1 MNTMSPCGRR
11 PRAQQTV
18 EGHDVDGLDNLPRI
32 EELTARQTASDHVSR
47 VLREAILTGT
57 LSEGEELNQVALA
70 EHFGVSRVPVRE
82 ALRQLTAEGLVGQEA
97 HHRAVV
103 TTVSRER
110 LSELFDLREI
120 LETYMLRR
128 AIDQVTPE
136 LIAELRAVTD
146 EMSDLDDHD
155 EWLRLNR
162 KFHALLYSASG
173 ATYTEELTGQIAART
188 TRYLWASS
196 GGKGIDRVGEAHAEH
211 IEILG
216 AVVAGDVERATR
228 TLVQHIEGTR
238 RRVENML
245 DTAPSAEGD
254 VSTPGAVAA
263 QGAGSGGRRA

>member
-1 MNTMSPCGRR
+1 MS
-11 PRAQQTV
+11 
-18 EGHDVDGLDNLPRI
+18 GLNNLPHS
-32 EELTARQTASDHVSR
+32 EELAARQTASDHIAR
-47 VLREAILTGT
+47 VLREAIVTGD

-110 LSELFDLREI
+110 LSELFDLREL
-120 LETYMLRR
+120 LEAYMLSR
-128 AIDQVTPE
+128 AIDKVTPE
-136 LIAELRAVTD
+136 LIAELWSVTD

-162 KFHALLYSASG
+162 QFHALLYSASG
-173 ATYTEELTGQIAART
+173 ATYTEELAGQIAART

-196 GGKGIDRVGEAHAEH
+196 GGRGIDRVGEAHAEH
-211 IEILG
+211 IAILE
-216 AVVAGDVERATR
+216 AVEAGDVERATG

-245 DTAPSAEGD
+245 DATRLADGDRSAPGQLLRN
-254 VSTPGAVAA
+254 A
-263 QGAGSGGRRA
+263 QNAGGRGV